1 MTETTD
7 KKKLPAAVERF
18 ILHWGD
24 MGDEWGVNRSVSQ
37 IHGLLYLA
45 EAPMTAEDIAET
57 LGMARSNVS
66 NSIKELLAWNLIRRV
81 PILGDRRDHFEAE
94 TDIWEVAARIAA
106 GRKEREID
114 PAVDALRACVSDA
127 ADDPTISPVAAKRL
141 KEMLAFTE
149 LVDRWYMQMLE
160 RAAAEAGRADQAWRE
175 DRQFLAGGEIQIGQ
189 RGKQERVM
197 ASTRLPRLPATPA
210 SNTILLDDRRFHNL
224 LPDEEW
230 GRLPLAIWRRFS
242 KRFAD
247 GETVV
252 YVGTIEEAS
261 FSRAGWWLAQLA
273 RVIGGPLPTGA
284 ETGVPMV
291 VTVTEDAASGGQIW
305 TRICARSNGFPQ
317 VIHSAKRFAGP
328 TGLEEYVGYGVSM
341 ALRISVEHEALVFRS
356 VGYSLQIGPL
366 RLPLPMR
373 FTPGDLTVTHSD
385 LGGGT
390 FRFTLEIVHPR
401 FGKLI
406 RQSAVFREAAS

>member
-189 RGKQERVM
+189 RG
-197 ASTRLPRLPATPA
+197 
-210 SNTILLDDRRFHNL
+210 
-224 LPDEEW
+224 
-230 GRLPLAIWRRFS
+230 
-242 KRFAD
+242 
-247 GETVV
+247 
-252 YVGTIEEAS
+252 
-261 FSRAGWWLAQLA
+261 RAGACDGVHQTTKASRNTCLEHHPA
-273 RVIGGPLPTGA
+273 RRPPLP
-284 ETGVPMV
+284 
-291 VTVTEDAASGGQIW
+291 Q
-305 TRICARSNGFPQ
+305 
-317 VIHSAKRFAGP
+317 
-328 TGLEEYVGYGVSM
+328 
-341 ALRISVEHEALVFRS
+341 SVA
-356 VGYSLQIGPL
+356 
-366 RLPLPMR
+366 
-373 FTPGDLTVTHSD
+373 
-385 LGGGT
+385 
-390 FRFTLEIVHPR
+390 
-401 FGKLI
+401 
-406 RQSAVFREAAS
+406 